1 MDRETWSLALL
12 WLPLSP
18 SGYSLLT
25 GKQGGSPGDSRARIE
40 LLQPTQP
47 RPDSSLSVLGQRGA
61 KRPAPSCPGEAQ
73 ACTSSAEALLS
84 CLCQATRCLT
94 FARMSLGKEKKA
106 LLNYSPS
113 VVRLRGFIKREK
125 AQRAANQLLLTNE
138 VLEIDF
144 SSD

>member
-1 MDRETWSLALL
+1 M
-12 WLPLSP
+12 
-18 SGYSLLT
+18 
-25 GKQGGSPGDSRARIE
+25 
-40 LLQPTQP
+40 
-47 RPDSSLSVLGQRGA
+47 
-61 KRPAPSCPGEAQ
+61 
-73 ACTSSAEALLS
+73 
-84 CLCQATRCLT
+84 
-94 FARMSLGKEKKA
+94 